1 MYKLQRIAVLLVVIL
16 VVSHE
21 SMHIAAYPVP
31 EGTYVGGRIKRD
43 TTWTKEGGPY
53 ILNDD
58 LVIQQE
64 ACLTIE
70 GGAIVNLTLWSIT
83 VEGELRALGTPEEK
97 IFINIPLTTLKENR
111 NGRIYFTP
119 ESHSYKETGQGCL
132 LEYVVIKCMDYAIS
146 YGVIEGHQLKLD
158 HVEILGGLSHW
169 KEPAVKMNGTITNCL
184 FNGTYRT
191 IKMGEGTIT
200 NNRFVNTRY
209 GQSIYI
215 EDGVVRDNV
224 LDSGVR
230 GIGVKNALVK
240 NNTIIGMEIVGISI
254 YGDNTLYTSDE
265 LRPVIV
271 NNVIMRCEK
280 AVTISGDIKP
290 VINNNIF
297 LENTYGVYF
306 DTEAFHGGAKP
317 RIENNAFF
325 DNDYNVYMYR
335 EDPRI
340 TVSVPNNWWG
350 TNNYEIIE
358 DKIYDVNDNP
368 RLCSVKYTP
377 ILFEPPSYLPKVPY
391 MLTVSSPRSTIK
403 LNENIEISGKI
414 APPLKVLNVQ
424 VICVGPDGTRIENAL
439 STNSEGE
446 FSHTFTP
453 SSIGV
458 WSITVASEGS
468 LLTDSGF
475 EGIQVYVTKIDSLI
489 ELDYAPKPC
498 FEDELV
504 TVNGVLTPS
513 KSNEAIEII
522 VIHPDGSGYSGYTT
536 TDSGGVFIYNTYGT
550 QLGIYTATFTWSGT
564 TEYAGSAETISYRV
578 QSPSGLKII
587 VEDEDGE
594 KIATAAIKS
603 AAQPED
609 QSALIGVTDSGG
621 SLAFTKIAAGD
632 YTFTVEKSGYEPRTL
647 TLSLSEGETPE
658 IKTTLLETKTIPASY
673 TPPTGEEEP
682 SPKNDTLMWG
692 FIPSILTFGILITL
706 SHLVRRH
713 ALR

>member
-1 MYKLQRIAVLLVVIL
+1 MYKLHRIAVLLVVIL
-16 VVSHE
+16 VVTHE
-21 SMHIAAYPVP
+21 SMYIAAYPVP
-31 EGTYVGGRIKRD
+31 VGTFVGGRIKRD

-53 ILNDD
+53 ILNDN
-58 LVIQQE
+58 LIIQQG

-70 GGAIVNLTLWSIT
+70 GGAMVNLTLWSIT
-83 VEGELRALGTPEEK
+83 VEGELRAVGTPDEK

-119 ESHSYKETGQGCL
+119 ESRSYKETGQGCL
-132 LEYVVIKCMDYAIS
+132 LEYVVIKCLDYAIS
-146 YGVIEGHQLKLD
+146 FGVIKGRQLKLD
-158 HVEILGGLSHW
+158 HVEIYGGLSHW
-169 KEPAVKMNGTITNCL
+169 KEPAVKMNGTVTNCL

-191 IKMGEGTIT
+191 IKMREGTIT
-200 NNRFVNTRY
+200 KNRFVNTRY
-209 GQSIYI
+209 GLAIDI

-240 NNTIIGMEIVGISI
+240 NNTVIDMEIVGISI
-254 YGDNTLYTSDE
+254 HGENSGE

-271 NNVIMRCEK
+271 NNVVMRCEK
-280 AVTISGDIKP
+280 AVTISGDIRP

-306 DTEAFHGGAKP
+306 DIEAFYGGAKP
-317 RIENNAFF
+317 RIENNAFY

-340 TVSVPNNWWG
+340 TVSVLNNWWG
-350 TNNYEIIE
+350 TIDHETIE

-377 ILFEPPSYLPKVPY
+377 ILSDPPSYLPKVPY
-391 MLTVSSPRSTIK
+391 RLTVSSPRSTIK
-403 LNENIEISGKI
+403 LNENIEIYGKI
-414 APPLKVLNVQ
+414 TPPLKVLNVQ

-439 STNSEGE
+439 STDSEGE
-446 FSHTFTP
+446 FSHSFTP

-475 EGIQVYVTKIDSLI
+475 EGIQVNVTKIDSLI
-489 ELDYAPKPC
+489 ELDYAPKLC
-498 FEDELV
+498 FEDDLV
-504 TVNGVLTPS
+504 TVNGALTPP
-513 KSNEAIEII
+513 KSNEAIGII

-536 TDSGGVFIYNTYGT
+536 TDSGGVFTYKTYGT
-550 QLGIYTATFTWSGT
+550 QQGIYTATFTWSGT
-564 TEYAGSAETISYRV
+564 DEYAGSAETISYRV

-603 AAQPED
+603 VAQPED
-609 QSALIGVTDSGG
+609 QGALTGVTDLGG
-621 SLAFTKIAAGD
+621 SLVFTEIAAGD

-647 TLSLSEGETPE
+647 TLSLSEGETRE
-658 IKTTLLETKTIPASY
+658 IKTTLSETKTIPASY

-682 SPKNDTLMWG
+682 SPKNDPLILG
-692 FIPSILTFGILITL
+692 FIPSILIFGILITL
-706 SHLVRRH
+706 YIFMRRR